1 MFPSAEKGRPDVFMW
16 LSRRFSKRLQWIT
29 RGESRRYHFQNTSNW
44 NDFFMNM
51 CRELNF
57 FKNSN
62 LLQGKSAVGYRQNI
76 FNFCD
81 CIAITFVIIF
91 VAMWCVGI
99 YHYYIQYFIINL
111 RWNSPKVLLPYEYSP
126 RGQVIPELAPDSDH
140 LLHCLSSIS
149 IRSIIVSGYL
159 LIHSFIPLLMLFID
173 VTFSDANSKH
183 LNIYNYWWWC
193 SC

>member
-1 MFPSAEKGRPDVFMW
+1 MIIIELEERLIPQGYCLEVLLSKGIWGNVSVSRSWRPDVFMW

-99 YHYYIQYFIINL
+99 YHYYISIFLHYPVSIWNISYWLENL
-111 RWNSPKVLLPYEYSP
+111 EY
-126 RGQVIPELAPDSDH
+126 VA
-140 LLHCLSSIS
+140 C
-149 IRSIIVSGYL
+149 
-159 LIHSFIPLLMLFID
+159 
-173 VTFSDANSKH
+173 
-183 LNIYNYWWWC
+183 
-193 SC
+193 